1 MPVITDIKQQRGRAS
16 RFSVYVEERFVFG
29 LGELEFSAS
38 GLRIGQELSRHEL
51 EDWQS
56 RSAEGKAY
64 NAALH
69 YLSYRRRSR
78 SELFDNLHG
87 KDYEE
92 ATIELTLI
100 RLADLGLVDD
110 VAFANTWIADR
121 MRLQPRSR
129 AVLIAELRNKGISTE
144 VIDSALGEIVP
155 DDELEALRR
164 LIAKK
169 RSRYDQAK
177 LVQYLRSKGYNYGLI
192 KEAIASE
199 SDELK

>member
-1 MPVITDIKQQRGRAS
+1 MPVITDIQQQRGRAS
-16 RFSVYVEERFVFG
+16 RFSIFVDERFVFG
-29 LGELEFSAS
+29 LDELEFSAS
-38 GLRIGQELSRHEL
+38 GLRIGREMSRQEV

-56 RSAEGKAY
+56 RSAAGKAY
-64 NAALH
+64 SAALH

-78 SELFDNLHG
+78 SELSSHLRG
-87 KDYEE
+87 KDCEE
-92 ATIELTLI
+92 ATIELTLK

-110 VAFANTWIADR
+110 LVFANTWIADR

-129 AVLIAELRNKGISTE
+129 AVLIAELRHKGIAAE
-144 VIDSALGEIVP
+144 VIDIALGEIVP
-155 DDELEALRR
+155 DEELESLRR

-169 RSRYDQAK
+169 RSHYDEVK

-199 SDELK
+199 SD